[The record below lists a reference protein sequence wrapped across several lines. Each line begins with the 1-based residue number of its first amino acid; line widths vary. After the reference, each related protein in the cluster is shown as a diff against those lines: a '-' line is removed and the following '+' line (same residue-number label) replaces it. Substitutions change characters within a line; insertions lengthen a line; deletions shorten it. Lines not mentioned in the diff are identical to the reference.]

1 MDVNFQPLTY
11 QNRECTLVTLRDI
24 TEVTKFNKISE
35 NNKMLTL
42 LTSSVTHEMITPLR
56 CIILFTHNVLK
67 KTKDPAK
74 IKELELI
81 LSTA

>member
-1 MDVNFQPLTY
+1 M
-11 QNRECTLVTLRDI
+11 TLRDI
-24 TEVTKFNKISE
+24 TEVARFNKISE

-56 CIILFTHNVLK
+56 CIILFTFNVLK

-74 IKELELI
+74 RKELELI